1 LEVEMIRAGIAIL
14 AAATAVACAPVRAQS
29 ERASLPNGAT
39 LNVELN
45 TSIDS
50 KKAKVGDKVEA
61 HTTDALKNGS
71 ETVIPRG
78 TKLLGHITAA
88 TARSRGDG
96 DSSLVI
102 QFDKALPKN
111 AAELSLNLAILAVA
125 APESQISGGFPQSS
139 SDPLAGVGA
148 SAAGG
153 SPMGASRQQ
162 NPNAN
167 DNPTRQIPDAAEG
180 DQSGPIERG
189 PLPAKSRGVY
199 GLSGLK
205 LMQENANGQ
214 STTVITS
221 TGKNVRLDSGTRLLL
236 VAQPEAPA
244 AAKQ

>member
-1 LEVEMIRAGIAIL
+1 MSRTRLAIL
-14 AAATAVACAPVRAQS
+14 AVATVVACAPACAQS
-29 ERASLPNGAT
+29 EHASLPNGTA

-61 HTTDALKNGS
+61 HTTEALKNGS

-78 TKLLGHITAA
+78 TKLIGHITAA
-88 TARSRGDG
+88 TARSKGDG
-96 DSSLVI
+96 DSSLAI
-102 QFDKALPKN
+102 QFDKAIPKN
-111 AAELSLNLAILAVA
+111 EAEIALNVTILAVA

-153 SPMGASRQQ
+153 SPMGASRPQ

-167 DNPTRQIPDAAEG
+167 DNPTRQIPDAGEG
-180 DQSGPIERG
+180 DQNGPLERG

-199 GLSGLK
+199 GLSGMN
-205 LMQENANGQ
+205 LMRENANGNP
-214 STTVITS
+214 TTVITS
-221 TGKNVRLDSGTRLLL
+221 TGKNVRLESGTRLLL
-236 VAQPEAPA
+236 VAEPEAPA

>member
-1 LEVEMIRAGIAIL
+1 MIRAEIAIL
-14 AAATAVACAPVRAQS
+14 AAVTVVPCAAARAQS
-29 ERASLPNGAT
+29 ERASLPNGAA

-50 KKAKVGDKVEA
+50 KKAKIGDKVEA
-61 HTTDALKNGS
+61 RTTEALKNGS

-78 TKLLGHITAA
+78 TKLIGHITAA
-88 TARSRGDG
+88 TARSKGDG
-96 DSSLVI
+96 DSSLAI
-102 QFDKALPKN
+102 LFDQALPKN
-111 AAELSLNLAILAVA
+111 EAEIPLNVAILAVA
-125 APESQISGGFPQSS
+125 APESQISGGFPQSA

-153 SPMGASRQQ
+153 SPMGASRPQ

-167 DNPTRQIPDAAEG
+167 DNPTRQIPDAGEG
-180 DQSGPIERG
+180 GQGGPIDRG

-205 LMQENANGQ
+205 LMRENAKGNPE
-214 STTVITS
+214 TVITS
-221 TGKNVRLDSGTRLLL
+221 TGKNVRLDIGTRLLL
-236 VAQPEAPA
+236 VAEPEAPA

>member
-1 LEVEMIRAGIAIL
+1 MSRTRLAIL
-14 AAATAVACAPVRAQS
+14 AVAAVVACAPACAQS
-29 ERASLPNGAT
+29 EHGSRTNGAA

-45 TSIDS
+45 SSIDS

-61 HTTDALKNGS
+61 HTTEALKNGS

-78 TKLLGHITAA
+78 TKLIGHITAA
-88 TARSRGDG
+88 TARSKGDS
-96 DSSLVI
+96 DSSLAI
-102 QFDKALPKN
+102 QFDQALPKN
-111 AAELSLNLAILAVA
+111 EAEIALNVAILAVA

-153 SPMGASRQQ
+153 SPMGASRPQ

-167 DNPTRQIPDAAEG
+167 DNPTRQIPDAGEG
-180 DQSGPIERG
+180 DQNGPLERG

-205 LMQENANGQ
+205 LMRENAKGN
-214 STTVITS
+214 SATVITS
-221 TGKNVRLDSGTRLLL
+221 EGKNVRLESGTRLLL
-236 VAQPEAPA
+236 IAEPEAPA

>member
-1 LEVEMIRAGIAIL
+1 MIRAGLVIL
-14 AAATAVACAPVRAQS
+14 AAATVVPCAPARAQS
-29 ERASLPNGAT
+29 ERASLPNGGA

-50 KKAKVGDKVEA
+50 KKAKVGDKIEA
-61 HTTDALKNGS
+61 HTTEALKNGS
-71 ETVIPRG
+71 ETVLPRG
-78 TKLLGHITAA
+78 TKLIGHVTAA
-88 TARSRGDG
+88 TARSKGDG
-96 DSSLVI
+96 DSSLAI

-111 AAELSLNLAILAVA
+111 ETEMPLNVAILAVA
-125 APESQISGGFPQSS
+125 APESQLSGGFPKSS

-153 SPMGASRQQ
+153 SPMGASRPP

-167 DNPTRQIPDAAEG
+167 DNPTRQIPDAGES
-180 DQSGPIERG
+180 DQGGPLERG

-205 LMQENANGQ
+205 LMRENAKGNLA
-214 STTVITS
+214 TAITS
-221 TGKNVRLDSGTRLLL
+221 TGKNVRLESGTRLLL
-236 VAQPEAPA
+236 IAEPEAPA